1 MESTA
6 TTGTPLQAGTS
17 AEEDFR
23 LFLQEFKKTAC
34 LSKKQTQQFQNTT
47 IEDVKIVIADIE
59 QKQISSR
66 RQQWIARLRPFLA
79 SMEQYGKVI
88 EIFLNAAEL
97 LAFIWGP
104 MKFILE
110 TASNFS
116 ESLNCLLDA
125 YFELGELIPR
135 LSQYQAHCISN
146 EHMRTVLALMYKDIL
161 QFHAYAMKYFQKPTW
176 KQLFQATWKGFAFK
190 LEELKDNMRRHGRL
204 VESQASIVQFDETQ
218 KQRRLAEISFQGLQ
232 NVYFRQRLHDVKQWL
247 SPYNSKLQH
256 DMCAKAKAE
265 CPGSGAWLL
274 GDNRFKAW
282 FDPIYCT
289 TPLLWLNGI
298 PGAGKTVLAST
309 VVDAVQELV
318 AKDQARLAYFY
329 CNGTNDTRNSFV
341 AVARG
346 LLSQLLLGDQDLM
359 LQLYDKQ
366 NLQSGEAILLEG
378 SLTKE
383 LLDVALVSKKTTY
396 LIIDGIDECKREER
410 KEICSWFSER
420 INKLS
425 KEDHGNLRCL
435 FVSQEDGIAKKD
447 LAMIPAIKILPVYV
461 RDDIRRY
468 VDIWREKI
476 EVKHGLLDASQ
487 YPLTGRIMSSTR
499 GMFLFAKLVV
509 RYLHGMPTRKELLE
523 KIQPGHFPEEIG
535 ELYDTILSRVL
546 GEHAGAPPKTI
557 RRLLALLAVAKRPLR
572 WHEIQG
578 YFAFDPEE
586 DEPIDHEMRKLR
598 VDAKDLCWSL
608 VEHQDDDSVELVHPT
623 VKEHLIRTKYL
634 QVPDLE
640 SDLAQACLSF
650 LSIEA
655 CGRDQDAPQVEHHL
669 MKGYYSFLDYAVA
682 CWPLHVQSALPGISD
697 NEEPGLLSE
706 CLEGFLDLH
715 WSGPTSELTVSATIM
730 EKIKVFRDADF
741 FPKLAQAI
749 VSARKQLGPSGKG
762 PSPDD
767 PLDLGQITRSIRE
780 ALEKASSGVSDN
792 HKMALLRTYYGK
804 NSDWFKCPRINCVRF
819 YDGFT
824 RESERNLHIDKHERP
839 YTCTD
844 TGCDKHTFGYAT
856 KNALQKHMLEIHG
869 VESGTSA
876 VLEFPTPPKEARGT
890 GKGHFRCSQCP
901 KSFTRKF
908 NLQNH
913 IRTHDNSKPFS
924 CGVCGKAFTRRTDCK
939 RHEADHSGDR
949 KYKCAGKLADGTPWG
964 CNAGF
969 TRADKLQEHF
979 KSATGRKCIAARMKE
994 AERADAGY
1002 KTELE
1007 AEEAQFQGLFQ
1018 SVVDIVEGWPKN
1030 A

>member
-1 MESTA
+1 
-6 TTGTPLQAGTS
+6 
-17 AEEDFR
+17 
-23 LFLQEFKKTAC
+23 
-34 LSKKQTQQFQNTT
+34 
-47 IEDVKIVIADIE
+47 
-59 QKQISSR
+59 
-66 RQQWIARLRPFLA
+66 
-79 SMEQYGKVI
+79 MEQYGKVI

-97 LAFIWGP
+97 LAFIW
-104 MKFILE
+104 
-110 TASNFS
+110 TASNFP

-135 LSQYQAHCISN
+135 LSQYQAHYISN

-218 KQRRLAEISFQGLQ
+218 KQRRLAEISFQDLQ

-247 SPYNSKLQH
+247 SIYNSKLQH

-289 TPLLWLNGI
+289 TPLLWLTGI

-318 AKDQARLAYFY
+318 AKDQARIAYFY

-359 LQLYDKQ
+359 LQLYDKR
-366 NLQSGEAILLEG
+366 NLQSGEAILLEAP
-378 SLTKE
+378 LTKE
-383 LLDVALVSKKTTY
+383 LLDVALVSQKTTY
-396 LIIDGIDECKREER
+396 LIIDGIDECRRDER

-425 KEDHGNLRCL
+425 KEDYGNLRCL

-447 LAMIPAIKILPVYV
+447 LAMIPAIKILPVYIH
-461 RDDIRRY
+461 DDIRRY

-476 EVKHGLLDASQ
+476 EAKHGPLDASQ

-509 RYLHGMPTRKELLE
+509 RYLHGMPTRKELLG
-523 KIQPGHFPEEIG
+523 KIQPGHFPEDIG
-535 ELYDTILSRVL
+535 EL
-546 GEHAGAPPKTI
+546 
-557 RRLLALLAVAKRPLR
+557 
-572 WHEIQG
+572 
-578 YFAFDPEE
+578 
-586 DEPIDHEMRKLR
+586 
-598 VDAKDLCWSL
+598 
-608 VEHQDDDSVELVHPT
+608 
-623 VKEHLIRTKYL
+623 HLIRTKYL

-682 CWPLHVQSALPGISD
+682 CWSLHLQSALPGISD
-697 NEEPGLLSE
+697 NEKPGLLSE

-715 WSGPTSELTVSATIM
+715 WSGPTSELTVSTTIM
-730 EKIKVFRDADF
+730 EKIKVFRDTDL

-780 ALEKASSGVSDN
+780 AHA
-792 HKMALLRTYYGK
+792 
-804 NSDWFKCPRINCVRF
+804 
-819 YDGFT
+819 
-824 RESERNLHIDKHERP
+824 
-839 YTCTD
+839 
-844 TGCDKHTFGYAT
+844 
-856 KNALQKHMLEIHG
+856 
-869 VESGTSA
+869 
-876 VLEFPTPPKEARGT
+876 
-890 GKGHFRCSQCP
+890 
-901 KSFTRKF
+901 
-908 NLQNH
+908 
-913 IRTHDNSKPFS
+913 
-924 CGVCGKAFTRRTDCK
+924 
-939 RHEADHSGDR
+939 
-949 KYKCAGKLADGTPWG
+949 
-964 CNAGF
+964 
-969 TRADKLQEHF
+969 
-979 KSATGRKCIAARMKE
+979 
-994 AERADAGY
+994 
-1002 KTELE
+1002 
-1007 AEEAQFQGLFQ
+1007 
-1018 SVVDIVEGWPKN
+1018 
-1030 A
+1030 